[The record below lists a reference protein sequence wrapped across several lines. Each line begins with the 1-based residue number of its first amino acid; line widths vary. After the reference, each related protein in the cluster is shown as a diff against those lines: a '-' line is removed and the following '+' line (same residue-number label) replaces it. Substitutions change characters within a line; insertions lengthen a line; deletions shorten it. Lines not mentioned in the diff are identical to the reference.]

1 MTANERYLAWIAT
14 GGTIAGSGTGHTYT
28 AGALPAELLCTR
40 WGLNS
45 PLPLRLITPYQ
56 IDSKEATPHHWRRLR
71 DAVAAAIADPACAA
85 VVITHGTDTLEE
97 SAALLALTLAPD
109 RPIVLTGAM
118 RPADDPASD
127 GPANWHLASTVAL
140 DPTTPPGVY
149 VAFVGALYPALGVR
163 KIATTETAA
172 FAAVAAGRDNLSQP
186 FVPTSAEPARAPL
199 PWPDPW
205 PHVALL
211 PCTALDDPAALTTA
225 VAQGSR
231 GAVLLCPGH
240 GSLPRRWEA
249 PVVDATAQG
258 VAVVRASRCPLGPVL
273 PHPIDASL
281 GTWPA
286 GRLSAAQARVALAL
300 VTATADPRTLWYQ
313 IAQP

>member
-1 MTANERYLAWIAT
+1 MTAPERYLAWIAT

-28 AGALPAELLCTR
+28 AGALSAESLRAR
-40 WGLNS
+40 WGLTA

-71 DAVAAAIADPACAA
+71 DAVATALADPACAA
-85 VVITHGTDTLEE
+85 VVVTHGTDTLEE

-127 GPANWHLASTVAL
+127 GPANWHLASLVAL
-140 DPTTPPGVY
+140 DSATSPGVY
-149 VAFVGALYPALGVR
+149 VAFSGAIYPALGVR
-163 KIATTETAA
+163 KIATTESAA
-172 FAAVAAGRDNLSQP
+172 FATVATKRGHPSWPRAQ
-186 FVPTSAEPARAPL
+186 TSADLACAPL

-205 PHVALL
+205 PQVALL
-211 PCTALDDPAALTTA
+211 PCTALDDPAALTNA
-225 VAQGSR
+225 VAQGVCA
-231 GAVLLCPGH
+231 AVLLCAGH
-240 GSLPRRWEA
+240 GSVPSCWA
-249 PVVDATAQG
+249 DSVAAATAQG
-258 VAVVRASRCPLGPVL
+258 VAVVRASRCLLGPVL
-273 PHPIDASL
+273 SHPIDATL

-286 GRLSAAQARVALAL
+286 GILSATQARVALAL
-300 VTATADPRTLWYQ
+300 VTTAPDPRSLWYR